1 MPKTVRPEEGTVV
14 RLMREETLGL
24 EQVEFASLVSV
35 APKTVSDWE
44 RGDIKLKKARVA
56 EIATDAGI
64 PLQKVDVAFEMLAV
78 LRNRENPDRP
88 LPVPLTVPAVLVRS
102 AAESWRIT
110 LETLDEAVLAAQMKA
125 DRRRARATWA
135 RLKPLSFEE
144 RRLAIERVPGF
155 ATWALSELLAER
167 SLDAAPEKPK
177 LALAFGRLALAA
189 AEIAPG
195 SAAFRN
201 HGMAHAWGRI
211 GNAHRV
217 AGLLH
222 DGELAFLEARKLWPV
237 GAPSPGNVLSEV
249 RLFDLEASLRRDQ
262 RLFPQA
268 LTLVDQALVLTP
280 DGTARGR
287 LFLIRSSIF
296 EQAGDPE
303 GSIAALR
310 QAIPWLGAD
319 CPPRLRLGAQLLAA
333 LSFDQQSLHEEALE
347 LIPAARQAAIEI
359 GGRARGDLLRLQW
372 LEARS
377 WAALGRGIAAIP
389 SFESVFRDF
398 MARGNFHDAALSG
411 LELAA
416 LYLDEGRTADTKRLA
431 VPLAKAFGSMGIKR
445 EKIAAA
451 WLFVESAQRETATA
465 ELARQAAAALR
476 SIPREP

>member
-1 MPKTVRPEEGTVV
+1 MPKTLRPEEGTVV
-14 RLMREETLGL
+14 RLLREETLGL
-24 EQVEFASLVSV
+24 EQVEFAARVGV

-56 EIATDAGI
+56 EIAADTGI
-64 PLQKVDVAFEMLAV
+64 PPQKVDVAFEMLAI
-78 LRNRENPDRP
+78 LRGRENPDRP
-88 LPVPLTVPAVLVRS
+88 LPVPFAVPAAVVRS
-102 AAESWRIT
+102 AAESWQIT
-110 LETLDEAVLAAQMKA
+110 VEALDDAVLAAQGKA

-144 RRLAIERVPGF
+144 RLLALQIVPGF

-177 LALAFGRLALAA
+177 LALAFAQLALAA
-189 AEIAPG
+189 AESAPG
-195 SAAFRN
+195 STAFRN
-201 HGMAHAWGRI
+201 HVAAHAWARI

-217 AGLLH
+217 AGQLH
-222 DGELAFLEARKLWPV
+222 NGELAFLEARRLWPV
-237 GAPSPGNVLSEV
+237 GESSPGNFLSEA

-262 RLFPQA
+262 RQFPQA
-268 LTLVDQALVLTP
+268 LALVDQALVLTP
-280 DGTARGR
+280 GGTARGR
-287 LFLIRSSIF
+287 LFLMQSSIF

-310 QAIPWLGAD
+310 QALPLLGAN

-333 LSFDQQSLHEEALE
+333 LAFDQQSLHEEALE

-359 GGRARGDLLRLQW
+359 GGKASGDLLRLQW

-377 WAALGRGIAAIP
+377 WAALGRGVTAIP
-389 SFESVFRDF
+389 SLESVFRDF
-398 MARGNFHDAALSG
+398 MERGNFHDAALSG

-416 LYLDEGRTADTKRLA
+416 LYLDEARTAETKNLA

-465 ELARQAAAALR
+465 DLARRAAASLR